1 MGRKHVGAVRYV
13 PWGGGGMQ
21 MGSVGVWGDNCLWE
35 VCNLLTVQF
44 IQSLL
49 MSICTYEPA
58 YDFLQ
63 DGDALGDS
71 LNSCQ

>member
-1 MGRKHVGAVRYV
+1 
-13 PWGGGGMQ
+13 
-21 MGSVGVWGDNCLWE
+21 MGSVGARGDSHLWE
-35 VCNLLTVQF
+35 VCNLLTAQF

-63 DGDALGDS
+63 DEDALGDS